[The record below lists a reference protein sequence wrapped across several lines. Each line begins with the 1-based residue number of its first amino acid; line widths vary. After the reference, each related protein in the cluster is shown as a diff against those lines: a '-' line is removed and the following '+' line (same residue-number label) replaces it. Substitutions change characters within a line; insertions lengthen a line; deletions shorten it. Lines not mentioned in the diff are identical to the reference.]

1 MTMDL
6 VTTGQQ
12 RPHLAP
18 LARPD
23 HTRDGCERRRLPPQ
37 AQSHSTE
44 HRARHAADGEQRMGG
59 WVMDWG
65 LD

>member
-1 MTMDL
+1 MDL

-23 HTRDGCERRRLPPQ
+23 HTRDGWETGDCRHTHSLT
-37 AQSHSTE
+37 AQSTGLSMQQTVSKE
-44 HRARHAADGEQRMGG
+44 
-59 WVMDWG
+59 WVAG
-65 LD
+65 

>member
-23 HTRDGCERRRLPPQ
+23 HTRDGWETGDCCHTHSLT
-37 AQSHSTE
+37 AQSTGLSMQQAVSKE
-44 HRARHAADGEQRMGG
+44 
-59 WVMDWG
+59 WVAG
-65 LD
+65 